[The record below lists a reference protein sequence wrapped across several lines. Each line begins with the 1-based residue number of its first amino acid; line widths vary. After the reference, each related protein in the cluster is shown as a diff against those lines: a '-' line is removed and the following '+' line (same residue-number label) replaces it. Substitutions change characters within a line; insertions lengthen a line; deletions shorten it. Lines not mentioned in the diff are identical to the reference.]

1 MGPKHCFLKKL
12 LRNIK
17 TTSKKEVDNS
27 IAYFRVIISVGH
39 KDIINIRKPI
49 DILLIKK
56 VDFSINLFDKLFY
69 TETPQLLIYLND

>member
-12 LRNIK
+12 LLNIK
-17 TTSKKEVDNS
+17 TTSKKEVTNS

-69 TETPQLLIYLND
+69 TEAPQLLIYLID

>member
-69 TETPQLLIYLND
+69 TEAPQLLIYLID